1 MKRSETED
9 RAVLPAYGMSRR
21 SLLAGAAV
29 LGAAALKSGRAASRS
44 VLAWFGTYTGKGA
57 NGQGIYLFNV
67 SLESGKL
74 TPVKLAA
81 KTDSPGWLA
90 LHPNGKYLYT
100 TNEGSNFNGGKTG
113 AVSAW
118 SINRSNGD
126 LTFINIVGSGGA
138 GPAHMS
144 VDPKGQFAFVANY
157 AGGSVAVLPID
168 PANGSL
174 GNATHVVP
182 GKGMAPVGPAKP
194 TTAPPGSFAISG
206 HDAPHAHMIEA
217 DPAGKFVISTDLAED
232 RIHVWALNRS
242 KGTLSLASSVAT
254 PPGDGPRHFA
264 FHPTKNW
271 MYSLQEEASTVIF
284 FTYDPQTGRLT
295 AKKTYSSLPPGFAGT
310 NFTSEI
316 RISPNGR
323 FLYAAN
329 RLHDTIAAFSIGGD
343 GALSRVGETPTGGDY
358 PRSFTIDPTGSFIFC
373 CNQRGDSVT
382 TFRINPQTGAL
393 QFTGAYTPVGSPAS
407 IVFLT

>member
-1 MKRSETED
+1 MKHSEITNAAALSRSCI
-9 RAVLPAYGMSRR
+9 SRR
-21 SLLAGAAV
+21 SLLAGVAALGTAV
-29 LGAAALKSGRAASRS
+29 LKAGQPGSRS
-44 VLAWFGTYTGKGA
+44 ALTCFGTSTGAGG
-57 NGQGIYLFNV
+57 NGQGIYLFN
-67 SLESGKL
+67 LNLDSGKL
-74 TPVKLAA
+74 TLVKLAA

-90 LHPNGKYLYT
+90 LHPNGKVLYT
-100 TNEGSNFNGGKTG
+100 TNEISNFKGGKTG

-118 SINRSNGD
+118 SITRSNGD
-126 LTFINIVGSGGA
+126 LSFLNIVSSGGA

-157 AGGSVAVLPID
+157 AGGSVAVLPINQT
-168 PANGSL
+168 NGSL

-182 GKGMAPVGPAKP
+182 GRGMAPVGPAKA
-194 TTAPPGSFAISG
+194 TSGPPGSFAISG

-242 KGTLSLASSVAT
+242 NGTLSLASSVAT
-254 PPGDGPRHFA
+254 PPGDGPRHFV
-264 FHPTKNW
+264 FHPAKNW
-271 MYSLQEEASTVIF
+271 MYSLQEESSTIIF
-284 FTYDPQTGRLT
+284 FTYEPESGRLT
-295 AKKTYSSLPPGFAGT
+295 AKKTCSSLPPGFAGT

-329 RLHDTIAAFSIGGD
+329 RLHDTIAAFAIGGD
-343 GALSRVGETPTGGDY
+343 GSLNRVGETPTGGDY
-358 PRSFTIDPTGSFIFC
+358 PRSFTIDPTGNFIFC

-382 TFRINPQTGAL
+382 TFKVNSQTGAL
-393 QFTGAYTPVGSPAS
+393 QFTGAWTPLGSPGS

>member
-1 MKRSETED
+1 MKRSEIGNTAAMPEF
-9 RAVLPAYGMSRR
+9 AVSRR
-21 SLLAGAAV
+21 GLLAGAAV
-29 LGAAALKSGRAASRS
+29 LGAAALKLRAAPSRPI
-44 VLAWFGTYTGKGA
+44 LAYFGAYTAPGG
-57 NGQGIYLFNV
+57 NGEGIYLFHLNPD
-67 SLESGKL
+67 SGKL

-90 LHPNGKYLYT
+90 LHPNGKFLYT
-100 TNEGSNFNGGKTG
+100 TNEVSNFNGGKTG

-118 SINRSNGD
+118 SIMRPTGD
-126 LTFINIVGSGGA
+126 LTFVNIVSSGSA

-157 AGGSVAVLPID
+157 AGGSVAVLPIN

-182 GKGMAPVGPAKP
+182 GQGMAAVGPAKA
-194 TTAPPGSFAISG
+194 TNAPPGSFAISG
-206 HDAPHAHMIEA
+206 HDAPHAHMIEM

-254 PPGDGPRHFA
+254 PPGDGPRHFV
-264 FHPTKNW
+264 FHPTKKW
-271 MYSLQEEASTVIF
+271 MYSLQEEASTIIF
-284 FTYDPQTGRLT
+284 FAYDPESGNLT
-295 AKKTYSSLPPGFAGT
+295 ARKTYSSLPPGFAGT

-316 RISPNGR
+316 RITPNGR

-329 RLHDTIAAFSIGGD
+329 RLHDTIAAFAIGAD
-343 GALSRVGETPTGGDY
+343 GALNRVGETPTGGDY
-358 PRSFTIDPTGSFIFC
+358 PRSFTIDPTGNFVFC

-393 QFTGAYTPVGSPAS
+393 QFTGAYTPVGSPGS
-407 IVFLT
+407 IVFLA

>member
-1 MKRSETED
+1 
-9 RAVLPAYGMSRR
+9 
-21 SLLAGAAV
+21 
-29 LGAAALKSGRAASRS
+29 
-44 VLAWFGTYTGKGA
+44 
-57 NGQGIYLFNV
+57 
-67 SLESGKL
+67 
-74 TPVKLAA
+74 
-81 KTDSPGWLA
+81 
-90 LHPNGKYLYT
+90 
-100 TNEGSNFNGGKTG
+100 
-113 AVSAW
+113 
-118 SINRSNGD
+118 
-126 LTFINIVGSGGA
+126 
-138 GPAHMS
+138 MS

-157 AGGSVAVLPID
+157 AGGSVTVLPIH

-182 GKGMAPVGPAKP
+182 GQGMAAVGPAKA
-194 TTAPPGSFAISG
+194 TNAPPGSFAISG
-206 HDAPHAHMIEA
+206 HDAPHAHMIEMDA
-217 DPAGKFVISTDLAED
+217 AGKFVISTDLAED

-271 MYSLQEEASTVIF
+271 MYSLQEEASTIIF
-284 FTYDPQTGRLT
+284 FAYDPDSGKLT
-295 AKKTYSSLPPGFAGT
+295 AKKTYSSLPPGFTGT

-316 RISPNGR
+316 RITPNGR

-329 RLHDTIAAFSIGGD
+329 RLHDTIAAFGIGSD
-343 GALSRVGETPTGGDY
+343 GTLNRVGETPTGGDY
-358 PRSFTIDPTGSFIFC
+358 PRSFTIDPTGNFVCC

-393 QFTGAYTPVGSPAS
+393 QFTGAYTPVGSPGS